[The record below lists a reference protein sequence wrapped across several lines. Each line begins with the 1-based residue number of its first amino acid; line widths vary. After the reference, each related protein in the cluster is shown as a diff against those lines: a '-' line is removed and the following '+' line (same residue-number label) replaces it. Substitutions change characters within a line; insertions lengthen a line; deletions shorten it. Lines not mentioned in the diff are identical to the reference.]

1 MKQIP
6 PPLVVPKPCHAEW
19 SSMDGDERKRFC
31 GECGKHVYNLS
42 AMTQGEAQKFA
53 DETQGRE
60 CVAYVR
66 TDDGL
71 MQSPNFFERI
81 ILRIVGWRP
90 GLATVLL
97 AILPAALASCV
108 SRTTAGVP
116 MPQGKGAVTTERTH
130 QGNTA
135 SGVTLGESANV
146 PVPGSPVPKPGK
158 VAMPKK

>member
-1 MKQIP
+1 
-6 PPLVVPKPCHAEW
+6 
-19 SSMDGDERKRFC
+19 MDGDERKRFC

-90 GLATVLL
+90 GLATVIL

-108 SRTTAGVP
+108 SRTTTAGVP

>member
-1 MKQIP
+1 
-6 PPLVVPKPCHAEW
+6 
-19 SSMDGDERKRFC
+19 MDGDERKRFC

-71 MQSPNFFERI
+71 MQSPSFFERL

-116 MPQGKGAVTTERTH
+116 MPQGKGAVPTERTH
-130 QGNTA
+130 LGNTPT
-135 SGVTLGESANV
+135 GVTLGEPVSV
-146 PVPGSPVPKPGK
+146 PVPGTPAQRVVPGK
-158 VAMPKK
+158 ARIPRK

>member
-1 MKQIP
+1 
-6 PPLVVPKPCHAEW
+6 
-19 SSMDGDERKRFC
+19 MDGDERKRFC

-42 AMTQGEAQKFA
+42 AMTEIEAQKFA
-53 DETQGRE
+53 DATKGRE

-66 TDDGL
+66 TGDGL
-71 MQSPNFFERI
+71 MHSPNFIERL

-90 GLATVLL
+90 GFATVLL

-116 MPQGKGAVTTERTH
+116 MPQGKDAVSTERKH

-135 SGVTLGESANV
+135 TRVTLGEPAGV
-146 PVPGSPVPKPGK
+146 PVPGTPTPQVVPGKARVPKK
-158 VAMPKK
+158 

>member
-1 MKQIP
+1 
-6 PPLVVPKPCHAEW
+6 
-19 SSMDGDERKRFC
+19 MDGDERKRFC

-42 AMTQGEAQKFA
+42 AMAQGEAEKFA

-66 TDDGL
+66 TDEGL
-71 MQSPNFFERI
+71 MQSPNFFERL

-108 SRTTAGVP
+108 SRTPTAGVP
-116 MPQGKGAVTTERTH
+116 MPPGTGPVTTEHKNRGSTK
-130 QGNTA
+130 
-135 SGVTLGESANV
+135 VTLGEAENV
-146 PVPGSPVPKPGK
+146 PVPGK
-158 VAMPKK
+158 VAMPKN

>member
-6 PPLVVPKPCHAEW
+6 PPLVVPKPCHADW
-19 SSMDGDERKRFC
+19 SAMSGDERKRFC

-42 AMTQGEAQKFA
+42 AMTEREAQNFA

-71 MQSPNFFERI
+71 MQSPNFIERL
-81 ILRIVGWRP
+81 ILRIAGWKP
-90 GLATVLL
+90 AFATALV

-108 SRTTAGVP
+108 SRPTVGVP
-116 MPQGKGAVTTERTH
+116 MAKDCIEQKH
-130 QGNTA
+130 QGNTKV
-135 SGVTLGESANV
+135 SLGYAKKV
-146 PVPGSPVPKPGK
+146 PVPGTPAPMPVPGK
-158 VAMPKK
+158 VRMPPK